1 MPEPKLYTII
11 LKDFLSVRSIIT
23 LGAFLLLY
31 YMIWEG
37 KPIPNI
43 LLHIV
48 DLLLGFWFG
57 QKIGKALTKG
67 ETNGINS
74 VHQRDIQQTAPKV

>member
-31 YMIWEG
+31 YMLWEG

-67 ETNGINS
+67 EENGINS
-74 VHQRDIQQTAPKV
+74 VVQRNLQQPAPKV